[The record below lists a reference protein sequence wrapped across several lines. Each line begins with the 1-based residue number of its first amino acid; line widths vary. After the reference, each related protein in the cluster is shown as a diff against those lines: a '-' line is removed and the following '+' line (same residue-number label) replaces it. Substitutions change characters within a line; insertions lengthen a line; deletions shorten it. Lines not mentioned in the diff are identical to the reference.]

1 MDNLSRVMFLLLC
14 HVTSLAKQLVFHADA
29 ARIDLLIDSLNDTLL
44 NPRARGDLL
53 ASTRARARRVLAT
66 YTGCAVVTCTLW
78 LAFSLL
84 SRARTHT
91 YEFAFYTGLR
101 TDSTLKFSAVLL
113 YSYYVTT
120 MVAIANTTTDAF
132 IATLLYQCQTQFTIL
147 RLNLERLPESAKEL
161 SVKLGKNFQTILME
175 LFIECLA
182 HHKKITDL
190 ANLLLD
196 IFGTAI
202 MVQFTIGGWI
212 LCMAA
217 YKIVSLNV
225 LSLEFVSMTLFIF
238 CILTE
243 LFLYCY
249 FGNELTVESDQLAGA
264 AYAMRWEDTSLPFRR
279 SLLLLMLRA
288 RRPLRPAAGRVL
300 PLSLETFLK
309 ILKSSYTF
317 YAVLRQTK

>member
-1 MDNLSRVMFLLLC
+1 MGKTYSVEKKTEEVIITQNGTNEATNSNFEQTVQNDAHTSVLRAVGFLRAGTGRVHAAYRTLVLSATVFYLVQEGVYACSQRYHMDNLSRVMFLLLC

-29 ARIDLLIDSLNDTLL
+29 ARIDLLIDSLN
-44 NPRARGDLL
+44 A
-53 ASTRARARRVLAT
+53 
-66 YTGCAVVTCTLW
+66 TGCAEDRATLVY
-78 LAFSLL
+78 
-84 SRARTHT
+84 R
-91 YEFAFYTGLR
+91 
-101 TDSTLKFSAVLL
+101 FSAVLL

-147 RLNLERLPESAKEL
+147 R
-161 SVKLGKNFQTILME
+161 
-175 LFIECLA
+175 
-182 HHKKITDL
+182 
-190 ANLLLD
+190 
-196 IFGTAI
+196 
-202 MVQFTIGGWI
+202 
-212 LCMAA
+212 
-217 YKIVSLNV
+217 
-225 LSLEFVSMTLFIF
+225 LEFVSMTLFIF